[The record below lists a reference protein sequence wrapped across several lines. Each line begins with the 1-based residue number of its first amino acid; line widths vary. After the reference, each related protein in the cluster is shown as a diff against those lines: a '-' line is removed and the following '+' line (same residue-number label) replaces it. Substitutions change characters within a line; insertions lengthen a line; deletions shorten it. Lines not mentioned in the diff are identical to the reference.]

1 MQLCISQLC
10 KLSSEY
16 SSSVPKPINRKDVE
30 APDLNEKAA
39 PTFPECRRLFA
50 FSLFHNNLVAAWALL
65 PPPQLEPGLVTGTG
79 AGLGVWADGSTS
91 RSHRAEPR
99 CGREGKGRLLFCVT
113 PLFPGK
119 GTAPRGVAGA
129 GLDVLHALLVSFAF
143 GRAVRELEAQL
154 EYERVRRE
162 KLESQLDDY
171 RAEISQLRESRGKT
185 RTPSASSAVSATPAP
200 LGMAQTLL
208 PVACSC
214 FFPLRF
220 PGTMLGNTGENCYS
234 FQLGTLK

>member
-1 MQLCISQLC
+1 MTL
-10 KLSSEY
+10 
-16 SSSVPKPINRKDVE
+16 
-30 APDLNEKAA
+30 
-39 PTFPECRRLFA
+39 
-50 FSLFHNNLVAAWALL
+50 
-65 PPPQLEPGLVTGTG
+65 
-79 AGLGVWADGSTS
+79 
-91 RSHRAEPR
+91 
-99 CGREGKGRLLFCVT
+99 
-113 PLFPGK
+113 LFPGK

-200 LGMAQTLL
+200 LGMAQRLL

-220 PGTMLGNTGENCYS
+220 PGTMLGNTGENVLQLSARDTEVSRS
-234 FQLGTLK
+234 FCLSLTVSLL